1 MPECRS
7 STTVCCTAT
16 ASSRACAC
24 STGRCSDPETT
35 WRAFARSARSIG
47 LEIPLEA
54 EELLD
59 VICEVIARS
68 ELRDAHVRPILTRG
82 FGAPGLDPARCE
94 RPSLFV
100 AAYPFP
106 PLLGSDPIS
115 VLVSS
120 VVRKAPRSLGSH
132 VKSLNYL
139 DAIVAKRQAS
149 AAGMQEAIMLD
160 AMGAVAECTA
170 ANLFAVFDGVL
181 VTPTTRAALPG
192 ITRRTL
198 LEIASRAGHPLGGA
212 RHLAQ
217 ELYVAERC
225 SRPDP
230 GPGSSRSRRWT
241 ACGSRPWATRCW
253 TALEQAYRARTRD
266 PATSCGYAG
275 AGGAMRAATTI
286 VVGGGIIGAATAWE
300 LARAGMDV
308 LLLEAGRFG
317 AQSTG
322 RSAAIVR
329 CHYSNPTVVRMAIES
344 RERLRELPGVLG
356 CAPVYTRCGWLFL
369 VDGENAPHA
378 LANVEMQ
385 RAEGLEVDELEL
397 DELQGYLPGSLAE
410 GIACALF
417 EPAAGFADP
426 IAATNAYIEALR
438 RAGGRALE
446 STSVE
451 GLALTGDR
459 VGGVRVGGELVEC
472 DNLVLAAGP
481 WSLRLAAGIGL
492 TLPLEITREQDVVFE
507 TAPQETVPSAVS
519 SQVDRVYLRPGA
531 RVRGE
536 SFLVGRGFPKHY
548 ETVDPDGYDEQVD
561 PPFEQDVRDR
571 LVGRLPRLE
580 GIRQVAGRV
589 GLYDVTPDWH
599 PILGAVDGLDGL
611 FLATGGSGHC
621 FKLAPTIGELVAGAI
636 LGTSPSYA
644 ELESFALGRF
654 AQGREFRSTYG
665 GNRA

>member
-1 MPECRS
+1 
-7 STTVCCTAT
+7 
-16 ASSRACAC
+16 
-24 STGRCSDPETT
+24 
-35 WRAFARSARSIG
+35 
-47 LEIPLEA
+47 
-54 EELLD
+54 
-59 VICEVIARS
+59 
-68 ELRDAHVRPILTRG
+68 
-82 FGAPGLDPARCE
+82 
-94 RPSLFV
+94 
-100 AAYPFP
+100 
-106 PLLGSDPIS
+106 
-115 VLVSS
+115 
-120 VVRKAPRSLGSH
+120 
-132 VKSLNYL
+132 
-139 DAIVAKRQAS
+139 
-149 AAGMQEAIMLD
+149 
-160 AMGAVAECTA
+160 
-170 ANLFAVFDGVL
+170 
-181 VTPTTRAALPG
+181 
-192 ITRRTL
+192 
-198 LEIASRAGHPLGGA
+198 
-212 RHLAQ
+212 
-217 ELYVAERC
+217 
-225 SRPDP
+225 
-230 GPGSSRSRRWT
+230 
-241 ACGSRPWATRCW
+241 
-253 TALEQAYRARTRD
+253 
-266 PATSCGYAG
+266 
-275 AGGAMRAATTI
+275 MRAATTI

-329 CHYSNPTVVRMAIES
+329 CHYSNPTVGRMAIES

-369 VDGENAPHA
+369 VDTENAPHVRSQTSRCSA
-378 LANVEMQ
+378 RRGSRSTSWSSRSFSATF
-385 RAEGLEVDELEL
+385 RGATSEV
-397 DELQGYLPGSLAE
+397 S
-410 GIACALF
+410 
-417 EPAAGFADP
+417 PARSSSRPPGFADP
-426 IAATNAYIEALR
+426 IAATDAYIEALR

-446 STSVE
+446 STSAE
-451 GLALTGDR
+451 GLVLAGDR

-519 SQVDRVYLRPGA
+519 SQVDRVYLRPAPEFGPGH
-531 RVRGE
+531 V
-536 SFLVGRGFPKHY
+536 LVGRGFPKDY

-561 PPFEQDVRDR
+561 AAFERDVRDR

-621 FKLAPTIGELVAGAI
+621 FKLAPAIGELVAGAI
-636 LGTSPSYA
+636 LGTSPAYA
-644 ELESFALGRF
+644 ELASFALGRF